1 MSFPEWPDKDPD
13 DILDYQ
19 VNWAARL
26 LSGEAITGSTWVVP
40 AGITQD
46 DDEFTDTTAT
56 IWLSG
61 GTAGTTYNVVSRITT
76 DQGRQMDQTTR
87 IKVKTL

>member
-26 LSGEAITGSTWVVP
+26 ADAETITAATWVVP
-40 AGITQD
+40 DGITQD

-76 DQGRQMDQTTR
+76 SGGRQMDQTTR
-87 IKVKTL
+87 LKVKAL